1 MVSCFIF
8 LAMDWLRR
16 RFLAAVPATLRGC
29 VRRSVSCAEA
39 LVYSKTIMSNAH
51 KAFNSIFNRVGQRK
65 YLFLNFCKDTKSR
78 FICQIQY
85 LCNCSIFTFIASA
98 NLQCQIRT
106 RLISIASKPI
116 KIVVV
121 VVVFVVV
128 VFVVIIIVGQ
138 KT

>member
-1 MVSCFIF
+1 MV
-8 LAMDWLRR
+8 L
-16 RFLAAVPATLRGC
+16 ATLHEC
-29 VRRSVSCAEA
+29 VRCSVSCAEA

-51 KAFNSIFNRVGQRK
+51 KAFNSIFNRDGQRK

-116 KIVVV
+116 KIVVG
-121 VVVFVVV
+121 VVVFVVS
-128 VFVVIIIVGQ
+128 FKKKRSNKLLIQ
-138 KT
+138 K